1 MGTRQGGWVIAILV
15 MGLAGRLDAAQMPEP
30 LASAVMLLG
39 WSGAEV
45 PRIEVVGARP
55 TDGTATAEAWVRF
68 ETNGQALPVIYVR
81 SDTEVY
87 RDALGKDYQAL
98 VRLAGVLAH
107 ERWHLGH
114 GLDEVGAYTAQLS
127 AMEYLHANT
136 VRLAEVRRALRQ
148 VSSGPKN

>member
-1 MGTRQGGWVIAILV
+1 MGTRQVAWVIGMLV
-15 MGLAGRLDAAQMPEP
+15 MGLAAGLHTAQMPEP

-39 WSGAEV
+39 WSGADL
-45 PRIEVVGARP
+45 PRIEIVDGRP

-68 ETNGQALPVIYVR
+68 DTHGQALPVIYLR
-81 SDTEVY
+81 SDTEIY

-107 ERWHLGH
+107 ERWHVGH

-148 VSSGPKN
+148 VSSGRKD